1 MNSILRWFTTF
12 TSTTA
17 SVGTKLRQ
25 TGILL
30 AITALSVGIAVS
42 LFADPACTVP
52 GVTTETDLDGSND
65 SIDMQANHDIIDCA
79 VAYPFTTTSAPDTL
93 TFTIHVASLASLTP
107 KSFYYVSF
115 TVDGAAE

>member
-1 MNSILRWFTTF
+1 MNSILRWFTTL

-30 AITALSVGIAVS
+30 AITAISVGISVS
-42 LFADPACTVP
+42 LFADPACTLP
-52 GVTTETDLDGSND
+52 GVVTVQDSGTND

-79 VAYPFTTTSAPDTL
+79 VAYPFTSTSDPDKL
-93 TFTIHVASLASLTP
+93 YFTIHVQSLASLTP
-107 KSFYYVSF
+107 KSFYFV
-115 TVDGAAE
+115 